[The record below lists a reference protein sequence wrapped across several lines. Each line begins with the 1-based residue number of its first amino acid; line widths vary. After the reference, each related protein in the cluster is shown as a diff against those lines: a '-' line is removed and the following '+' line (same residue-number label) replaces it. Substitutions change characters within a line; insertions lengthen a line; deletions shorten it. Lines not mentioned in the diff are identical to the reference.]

1 MRLVG
6 IMDADQFRNEILQ
19 RREAL
24 KQRGHSG
31 AMPDAAAGDAQLA
44 VLKAMQLRLDEIAA
58 LLRERR

>member
-1 MRLVG
+1 
-6 IMDADQFRNEILQ
+6 MDAQEFRNEILR

-31 AMPDAAAGDAQLA
+31 GVADAAAAGGDAQLA
-44 VLKAMQLRLDEIAA
+44 VLKAMVERLDEIAA